1 VFLVRILSNFYL
13 LRLALFYLN
22 LLCLIYNVVL
32 MCNNEGTIKI
42 YQNNQL
48 TNLSNNIEET
58 FDGNNTSKSNITSWE
73 VVHPTGFP
81 KNRRSGS

>member
-1 VFLVRILSNFYL
+1 
-13 LRLALFYLN
+13 
-22 LLCLIYNVVL
+22 

-73 VVHPTGFP
+73 VVQPTRFQ
-81 KNRRSGS
+81 KNCPDSRLT

>member
-1 VFLVRILSNFYL
+1 
-13 LRLALFYLN
+13 
-22 LLCLIYNVVL
+22 